1 MHTHTSISIMAVPFG
16 IVRASLQ
23 DLWKLDKAQ
32 CNLMLQ
38 SYNGTA
44 AAAIAEPMTVALTVV
59 LVMLLA
65 FILFCTGLARMFSI
79 RQTFNLEPVV
89 RITFVL
95 FLPVLSSVF
104 TLTKAQG
111 GTGFLLTLLW
121 MLLVEVI
128 RMKVQAM
135 VLPADVSSFSR
146 SAGRFTP
153 MDNADEVGHMVWA
166 GYLVFFNMGGH
177 TGIEADKEWTS
188 R

>member
-1 MHTHTSISIMAVPFG
+1 
-16 IVRASLQ
+16 
-23 DLWKLDKAQ
+23 
-32 CNLMLQ
+32 MLQ

>member
-1 MHTHTSISIMAVPFG
+1 
-16 IVRASLQ
+16 
-23 DLWKLDKAQ
+23 
-32 CNLMLQ
+32 MLQ

-44 AAAIAEPMTVALTVV
+44 AAAITKPMTVRALAFTVV
-59 LVMLLA
+59 LMMLRA

-89 RITFVL
+89 RVLLRITFVL

-111 GTGFLLTLLW
+111 GTGFLLSLLW
-121 MLLVEVI
+121 LLLVELI

-135 VLPADVSSFSR
+135 VLPANGSSFSR

-153 MDNADEVGHMVWA
+153 MDNADEVGHIVWA

-177 TGIEADKEWTS
+177 AGIEADKEWDIAM
-188 R
+188 RAMFAIL